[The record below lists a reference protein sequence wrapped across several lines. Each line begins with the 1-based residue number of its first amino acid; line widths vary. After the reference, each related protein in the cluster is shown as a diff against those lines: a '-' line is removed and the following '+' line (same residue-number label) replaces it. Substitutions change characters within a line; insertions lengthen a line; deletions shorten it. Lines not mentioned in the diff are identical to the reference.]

1 MSCIGCDC
9 GRGGGSKTHTQEV
22 KAARVTKEQQKKA
35 WGSQKASR
43 TVSCHFLF
51 CLHASMHAYSW
62 GWDGWFERSEAG
74 RKVVGSC
81 LPHATGLTLSLEQ
94 HKDVIGAHGA
104 LFGFGQHFGGGEDVH
119 VCVHVCVNASHK
131 HTRIHNLSRTVHVRG
146 EENNTQL
153 CLNKRQQTR
162 ARTLTLR
169 MMLRLVSS
177 RNSTRT

>member
-1 MSCIGCDC
+1 MLWCDFTVQTGNTAVQTSLFMSCIGCDC

-104 LFGFGQHFGGGEDVH
+104 LFGFGQHFGGGGRCAC
-119 VCVHVCVNASHK
+119 VCACVCECLTQT
-131 HTRIHNLSRTVHVRG
+131 HT
-146 EENNTQL
+146 NTQSL
-153 CLNKRQQTR
+153 SHSPCKRGGK
-162 ARTLTLR
+162 
-169 MMLRLVSS
+169 
-177 RNSTRT
+177 